1 LLNSLEVQ
9 CSQKELE
16 ILKKEA
22 VLARINGHLAVVNG
36 QLADRWI
43 DVIDGDNVDAPAVPF
58 RLLGR
63 FPMKKGK
70 DTNSSGRSSVYS
82 IEGQPYSF
90 VTKLPADFQMRWE

>member
-16 ILKKEA
+16 ISKKKA

-70 DTNSSGRSSVYS
+70 DMNSFRRGSVYC
-82 IEGQPYSF
+82 IEERFIIFSN
-90 VTKLPADFQMRWE
+90 